1 MTEIMRRN
9 AGLISAALA
18 LVLIFAIYCA
28 LGTVDL
34 VFMQGEKEI
43 HRMEDVRMFS
53 GLDISED
60 DMDADLEFTYTS
72 GDATK
77 DFGDNF
83 EFRFEIAKTIFLNF
97 VTFKWQ
103 DYDQVIIL
111 NAK

>member
-1 MTEIMRRN
+1 MIEIMRRN
-9 AGLISAALA
+9 AGLISAIVA
-18 LVLIFAIYCA
+18 LVLIFAVYCA
-28 LGTVDL
+28 LSTVDL
-34 VFMQGEKEI
+34 VFMQGDKEV
-43 HRMEDVRMFS
+43 HRMDDVGMFS
-53 GLDISED
+53 SLVVSEED
-60 DMDADLEFTYTS
+60 TPLEFTYTS